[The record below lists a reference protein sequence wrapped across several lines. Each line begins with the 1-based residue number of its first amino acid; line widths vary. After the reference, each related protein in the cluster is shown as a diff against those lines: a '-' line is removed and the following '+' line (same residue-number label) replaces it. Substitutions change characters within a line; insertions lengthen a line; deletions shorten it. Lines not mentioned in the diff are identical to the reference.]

1 MNQDPSAS
9 APLEAVIES
18 TLGHLWAAANDLG
31 RLRPAREGEYRVSIF
46 GSARVTAADP
56 VYAEVREL
64 ARRLAALG
72 CTIVT
77 GGGPGLMQVAN
88 EGERLGDPENLR
100 QTIGIRVELPFEQ
113 GSNPFVE
120 QDHTH
125 RTFFT
130 RLHHFARLS
139 DAFVVVEGGIGTTLE
154 SLMIWQLLQ
163 VKHLPEVPLI
173 FVGPMWRGLVD
184 WAKAAMLRP
193 ERPLASA
200 RDLELPVCVATA
212 SDAVAVIERDRSR
225 RRPA

>member
-1 MNQDPSAS
+1 MSQEPPP
-9 APLEAVIES
+9 APPLDAVIES
-18 TLGHLWAAANDLG
+18 VLSSLWAAANDLG
-31 RLRPAREGEYRVSIF
+31 RLRPAPEGEYRVSIF
-46 GSARVTAADP
+46 GSARITPADP

-77 GGGPGLMQVAN
+77 GGGPGLMQAAN
-88 EGERLGDPENLR
+88 EGERQGDPENLR

-113 GSNPFVE
+113 GANPFVE

-139 DAFVVVEGGIGTTLE
+139 DAFVVVDGGIGTTLE

-173 FVGPMWRGLVD
+173 FVGPMWHALVD
-184 WAKAAMLRP
+184 WARATMLRP
-193 ERPLASA
+193 ERPLASP
-200 RDLELPVCVATA
+200 RDLDLPVCVATA
-212 SDAVAVIERDRSR
+212 DEAVAVIERELSR

>member
-1 MNQDPSAS
+1 VGIGDALQLHPEHVVLAHNLQ
-9 APLEAVIES
+9 LQ
-18 TLGHLWAAANDLG
+18 
-31 RLRPAREGEYRVSIF
+31 RER
-46 GSARVTAADP
+46 
-56 VYAEVREL
+56 
-64 ARRLAALG
+64 
-72 CTIVT
+72 VT

-88 EGERLGDPENLR
+88 EGERLGDPEYLPR
-100 QTIGIRVELPFEQ
+100 TMAIRGELPLEQ
-113 GSNPFVE
+113 GSNPLLD

-139 DAFVVVEGGIGTTLE
+139 DALVVVEGGIGTTLE

-173 FVGPMWRGLVD
+173 FVDPMWRGRVD
-184 WAKAAMLRP
+184 WARTAMLRP

>member
-1 MNQDPSAS
+1 
-9 APLEAVIES
+9 
-18 TLGHLWAAANDLG
+18 
-31 RLRPAREGEYRVSIF
+31 
-46 GSARVTAADP
+46 
-56 VYAEVREL
+56 
-64 ARRLAALG
+64 
-72 CTIVT
+72 
-77 GGGPGLMQVAN
+77 MQVAN
-88 EGERLGDPENLR
+88 EGERLGDPEYLPR
-100 QTIGIRVELPFEQ
+100 TIGIRVELPFEQ